1 MTTYSAND
9 MARKIITLE
18 DYPLPETNVYEHRL
32 LATIIQDYT
41 LANEVM
47 SIIKREM
54 FSCEQTQHIWDVFCD
69 MYYKKETIDML
80 TILPRVD
87 KKYYL
92 DNILS
97 AQTEFSP
104 NATIDLALGF
114 LDTYIKRMA
123 YIESVTALQK
133 ITNGAPSDVIRDGFD
148 TFSKRVTSGIGN
160 KVGDDAS
167 EIANELADELSKGII
182 TRVSTHIRTLD
193 YFTYGGFNGGNLVI
207 LAARPSVGKTTIAM
221 QIAQAASADNNKTLV
236 FSLEMTKKELVQ
248 RLLQSTGLVSQYEL
262 VTHNINWDNYEKA
275 LGMVVNSNL
284 IINDDAY
291 NIHDIRHK
299 IITSVKTQ
307 GVKMVMIDYLQ
318 LMKGADPRM
327 SKNDQVGEL
336 TSALK
341 QTAKQ
346 CNIPIIVL
354 SQLSR
359 ESVREN
365 RSPQLYD
372 LRSSGAIEQD
382 ADIVIMLERSKDD
395 MGAIIDN
402 KIDMWIRKNRAGKC
416 NFDNPIRLKGNEYYT
431 NFVEE

>member
-1 MTTYSAND
+1 
-9 MARKIITLE
+9 MARKILTLD

-54 FSCEQTQHIWDVFCD
+54 FSCEQTQQIWDVFCD

-97 AQTEFSP
+97 AQAVFSP
-104 NATIDLALGF
+104 IATMDLALGF

-133 ITNGAPSDVIRDGFD
+133 ITNGVSSDVIREGFD

-160 KVGDDAS
+160 KVGDDAN
-167 EIANELADELSKGII
+167 EIANELADELSKGKV
-182 TRVSTHIRTLD
+182 TRVATHIRTLD

-262 VTHNINWDNYEKA
+262 VTHDINWDNYEKA

-299 IITSVKTQ
+299 IITSVKMQ
-307 GVKMVMIDYLQ
+307 VVKMVLIDYLQ
-318 LMKGADPRM
+318 LMKGANPM
-327 SKNDQVGEL
+327 LSKNDQVGEL

-359 ESVREN
+359 ETVREN

-372 LRSSGAIEQD
+372 LRDSGCIEQD
-382 ADIVIMLERSKDD
+382 ADIVVMLERSKDD

>member
-9 MARKIITLE
+9 MARKILTLE

-54 FSCEQTQHIWDVFCD
+54 FSCKQTQQIWDVFCD

-92 DNILS
+92 DNILP
-97 AQTEFSP
+97 AQAEFSP

-133 ITNGAPSDVIRDGFD
+133 ITNGAPSDVIREGFD

-182 TRVSTHIRTLD
+182 TRVATHIRTLD

-262 VTHNINWDNYEKA
+262 VTHDINWDNFERA

-307 GVKMVMIDYLQ
+307 GVKMVVIDYLQ
-318 LMKGADPRM
+318 LIKGADPRM
-327 SKNDQVGEL
+327 SMNDQVGEL

-382 ADIVIMLERSKDD
+382 ADIVVMLERSKDD

>member
-1 MTTYSAND
+1 

-97 AQTEFSP
+97 AQAVFSP
-104 NATIDLALGF
+104 IATMDLALGF
-114 LDTYIKRMA
+114 LDTFIKRMA

-133 ITNGAPSDVIRDGFD
+133 ITNGVSSDVIREGFD

-167 EIANELADELSKGII
+167 EIANELADELSTGKI
-182 TRVSTHIRTLD
+182 TRVATHIRTLD

-248 RLLQSTGLVSQYEL
+248 RMLQSTGLVSQYEL
-262 VTHNINWDNYEKA
+262 VTHDINWDNYERA

-372 LRSSGAIEQD
+372 LRDSGSIEQD
-382 ADIVIMLERSKDD
+382 ADIVVMLERSKDD

>member
-1 MTTYSAND
+1 
-9 MARKIITLE
+9 MARKILTLD

-54 FSCEQTQHIWDVFCD
+54 FSCEQTQQIWDVFCD

-97 AQTEFSP
+97 AQAVFSP
-104 NATIDLALGF
+104 IATMDLALGF

-133 ITNGAPSDVIRDGFD
+133 ITNGVSSDVIREGFD

-160 KVGDDAS
+160 KVGDDAN
-167 EIANELADELSKGII
+167 EIANELADELSKGKV
-182 TRVSTHIRTLD
+182 TRVATHIRTLD

-262 VTHNINWDNYEKA
+262 VTHDINWDNYEKA

-307 GVKMVMIDYLQ
+307 GVKMVLIDYLQ
-318 LMKGADPRM
+318 LIKGADQRM
-327 SKNDQVGEL
+327 SMNDQVGEL

-382 ADIVIMLERSKDD
+382 ADIVVMLERSKDD

>member
-1 MTTYSAND
+1 
-9 MARKIITLE
+9 MARRILTLDE
-18 DYPLPETNVYEHRL
+18 YPLPETSVYEHRL

-54 FSCEQTQHIWDVFCD
+54 FSCKQTQQIWDVFCD

-97 AQTEFSP
+97 AQAEFSP

-160 KVGDDAS
+160 KVGDDAT

-182 TRVSTHIRTLD
+182 TRVATHIRTLD
-193 YFTYGGFNGGNLVI
+193 YFTYGGFNGGNLII

-248 RLLQSTGLVSQYEL
+248 RLIQSTGLVSQYEL

-291 NIHDIRHK
+291 NIHEIRHK

-318 LMKGADPRM
+318 LIKGADPRM
-327 SKNDQVGEL
+327 SMNDQVGEL

-382 ADIVIMLERSKDD
+382 ADIVVMLERSKDD
-395 MGAIIDN
+395 MGGIIDN
-402 KIDMWIRKNRAGKC
+402 TIDMWIRKNRAGKC

>member
-1 MTTYSAND
+1 
-9 MARKIITLE
+9 MARKILTLD

-54 FSCEQTQHIWDVFCD
+54 FSCEQTQQIWDVFCD

-97 AQTEFSP
+97 AQAVFSP
-104 NATIDLALGF
+104 IATMDLALGF

-133 ITNGAPSDVIRDGFD
+133 ITNGVSSDVIREGFD

-160 KVGDDAS
+160 KVGDDAN
-167 EIANELADELSKGII
+167 EIANELADELSKGKV
-182 TRVSTHIRTLD
+182 TRVATHIRTLD

-262 VTHNINWDNYEKA
+262 VTHDINWDNYEKA

-299 IITSVKTQ
+299 IITSVKMQ
-307 GVKMVMIDYLQ
+307 GVKMVLIDYLQ
-318 LMKGADPRM
+318 LMKGANPM
-327 SKNDQVGEL
+327 LSKNDQVGEL
-336 TSALK
+336 TSVLK

-359 ESVREN
+359 ENVREN

-372 LRSSGAIEQD
+372 LRDSGCIEQD
-382 ADIVIMLERSKDD
+382 ADIVVMLERSKDD

>member
-1 MTTYSAND
+1 
-9 MARKIITLE
+9 MARRILTLE
-18 DYPLPETNVYEHRL
+18 EYPLPETSVYEHRL

-54 FSCEQTQHIWDVFCD
+54 FSCKQTQQIWDVFCD

-97 AQTEFSP
+97 AQAEFSP

-133 ITNGAPSDVIRDGFD
+133 ITNGASSDVIREGFD

-167 EIANELADELSKGII
+167 EIANELADELSKGKI
-182 TRVSTHIRTLD
+182 TRVATHIRTLD

-262 VTHNINWDNYEKA
+262 VTHNINWDNYERA

-291 NIHDIRHK
+291 NIHEIRHK

-318 LMKGADPRM
+318 LMKGANPRM

-382 ADIVIMLERSKDD
+382 ADIVVMLERSKDD

>member
-9 MARKIITLE
+9 MARKILTLE
-18 DYPLPETNVYEHRL
+18 DYPLPETSIYEHRL

-97 AQTEFSP
+97 AQAVFSP
-104 NATIDLALGF
+104 IATMDLALGF

-133 ITNGAPSDVIRDGFD
+133 ITNGVSSDVIREGFD

-167 EIANELADELSKGII
+167 EIANELADELSKGKI
-182 TRVSTHIRTLD
+182 TRVATHIRTLD

-248 RLLQSTGLVSQYEL
+248 RMLQSTGLVSQYEL
-262 VTHNINWDNYEKA
+262 VTHNINWDNYERA

-318 LMKGADPRM
+318 LMKGANPCLSM
-327 SKNDQVGEL
+327 NDQVGEL

-372 LRSSGAIEQD
+372 LRDSGSIEQD
-382 ADIVIMLERSKDD
+382 ADIVVMLERSKDD

>member
-1 MTTYSAND
+1 
-9 MARKIITLE
+9 MARKILTLD
-18 DYPLPETNVYEHRL
+18 DYPLPETSVYEHRL

-54 FSCEQTQHIWDVFCD
+54 FSCKQTQQIWDVFCD

-92 DNILS
+92 DNILP
-97 AQTEFSP
+97 AQAEFSP
-104 NATIDLALGF
+104 IATMDLALGF

-133 ITNGAPSDVIRDGFD
+133 ITNGVSSDVIREGFD

-167 EIANELADELSKGII
+167 EIANELADELSSGKI
-182 TRVSTHIRTLD
+182 TRVATHIRTLD

-262 VTHNINWDNYEKA
+262 VTHDINWDNYERA

-372 LRSSGAIEQD
+372 LRDSGAIEQD
-382 ADIVIMLERSKDD
+382 ADIVVMLERSKDD

>member
-54 FSCEQTQHIWDVFCD
+54 FSCKQTQQIWDVFCD

-97 AQTEFSP
+97 AQAVFSP
-104 NATIDLALGF
+104 IATMDLALGF

-193 YFTYGGFNGGNLVI
+193 YFTYGGFNGGNLII

-248 RLLQSTGLVSQYEL
+248 RLLQSTGLVRQYEL
-262 VTHNINWDNYEKA
+262 VTHNINWNNYERA

-291 NIHDIRHK
+291 NIHEIRHK
-299 IITSVKTQ
+299 IITSVKMQ
-307 GVKMVMIDYLQ
+307 GVKMVLIDYLQ
-318 LMKGADPRM
+318 LMKGANPRM

-372 LRSSGAIEQD
+372 LRDSGSIEQD
-382 ADIVIMLERSKDD
+382 ADIVVMLERSKDD
-395 MGAIIDN
+395 MGGIIDN
-402 KIDMWIRKNRAGKC
+402 TIDMWIRKNRAGKC

>member
-1 MTTYSAND
+1 
-9 MARKIITLE
+9 MARKILTLE
-18 DYPLPETNVYEHRL
+18 DYPLPETSVYEHRL

-54 FSCEQTQHIWDVFCD
+54 FSCKQTQQIWDVFCD

-92 DNILS
+92 DNIIS
-97 AQTEFSP
+97 AQAEFSP

-133 ITNGAPSDVIRDGFD
+133 ITNGASSDVIREGFD

-182 TRVSTHIRTLD
+182 TRVATHIRTLD
-193 YFTYGGFNGGNLVI
+193 YFTYGGFNGGNLII

-262 VTHNINWDNYEKA
+262 VTHKINWDNYEKA

-291 NIHDIRHK
+291 NIHEIRHK
-299 IITSVKTQ
+299 IITSVKMQ
-307 GVKMVMIDYLQ
+307 GVKMVLIDYLQ
-318 LMKGADPRM
+318 LMKGANPRM

-372 LRSSGAIEQD
+372 LRDSGSIEQD
-382 ADIVIMLERSKDD
+382 ADIVVMLERSKDD

>member
-1 MTTYSAND
+1 

-54 FSCEQTQHIWDVFCD
+54 FSCKQTQQIWDVFCD

-97 AQTEFSP
+97 AQAVFSP
-104 NATIDLALGF
+104 IATMDLALGF

-133 ITNGAPSDVIRDGFD
+133 ITNGASSDVIREGFD

-167 EIANELADELSKGII
+167 EIANELADELSKGKI
-182 TRVSTHIRTLD
+182 TRVATHIRTLD

-318 LMKGADPRM
+318 LMKGANPRM

-382 ADIVIMLERSKDD
+382 ADIVVMLERSKDD
-395 MGAIIDN
+395 MGGIIDN
-402 KIDMWIRKNRAGKC
+402 TIDMWIRKNRAGKC

>member
-1 MTTYSAND
+1 
-9 MARKIITLE
+9 MARKILTLD

-54 FSCEQTQHIWDVFCD
+54 FSCEQTQQIWDVFCD

-97 AQTEFSP
+97 AQAVFSP
-104 NATIDLALGF
+104 IATMDLALGF

-123 YIESVTALQK
+123 YIESVTDLQK
-133 ITNGAPSDVIRDGFD
+133 ITNGVSSDVIREGFD

-160 KVGDDAS
+160 KVGDDAN
-167 EIANELADELSKGII
+167 EIANELADELSKGKV
-182 TRVSTHIRTLD
+182 TRVATHIRTLD

-262 VTHNINWDNYEKA
+262 VTHDINWDNYEKA

-299 IITSVKTQ
+299 IITSVKMQ
-307 GVKMVMIDYLQ
+307 GVKMVLIDYLQ
-318 LMKGADPRM
+318 LMKGANPM
-327 SKNDQVGEL
+327 LSKNDQVGEL

-359 ESVREN
+359 ENVREN

-372 LRSSGAIEQD
+372 LRDSGCIEQD
-382 ADIVIMLERSKDD
+382 ADIVVMLERSKDD

>member
-1 MTTYSAND
+1 
-9 MARKIITLE
+9 MARKILTLE

-54 FSCEQTQHIWDVFCD
+54 FSCEQTQQIWDVFCD

-97 AQTEFSP
+97 AQAVFSP
-104 NATIDLALGF
+104 IATMDLALGF

-133 ITNGAPSDVIRDGFD
+133 ITNGVSSDVIREGFD

-167 EIANELADELSKGII
+167 EIANELADELSKGKI
-182 TRVSTHIRTLD
+182 TRVATHIRTLD

-248 RLLQSTGLVSQYEL
+248 RMLQSTGLVSQYEL
-262 VTHNINWDNYEKA
+262 VTHNINWDNYERA

-318 LMKGADPRM
+318 LMKGADPRL

-336 TSALK
+336 TSILK

-372 LRSSGAIEQD
+372 LRDSGSIEQD
-382 ADIVIMLERSKDD
+382 ADIVVMLERSKDD

>member
-1 MTTYSAND
+1 
-9 MARKIITLE
+9 MARKILTLE

-54 FSCEQTQHIWDVFCD
+54 FSCEQTQQIWDVFCD

-97 AQTEFSP
+97 AQAVFSP
-104 NATIDLALGF
+104 IATMDLALGF

-167 EIANELADELSKGII
+167 EIANELADELSKGKI
-182 TRVSTHIRTLD
+182 TRVATHIRTLD

-262 VTHNINWDNYEKA
+262 VTHNINWDNYERA

-318 LMKGADPRM
+318 LIKGADPRM
-327 SKNDQVGEL
+327 SMNDQVGEL

-382 ADIVIMLERSKDD
+382 ADIVVMLERSKDD
-395 MGAIIDN
+395 MGGIIDN
-402 KIDMWIRKNRAGKC
+402 TIDMWIRKNRAGKC

>member
-1 MTTYSAND
+1 
-9 MARKIITLE
+9 MARKILTLD

-54 FSCEQTQHIWDVFCD
+54 FSCEQTQQIWDVFCD

-80 TILPRVD
+80 TILPKVD

-97 AQTEFSP
+97 AQAVFSP
-104 NATIDLALGF
+104 IATMDLALGF

-133 ITNGAPSDVIRDGFD
+133 ITNGVSSDVIREGFD

-167 EIANELADELSKGII
+167 EIANELADELSKGKV
-182 TRVSTHIRTLD
+182 TRVATHIRTLD

-262 VTHNINWDNYEKA
+262 VTHNINWDNYERA

-299 IITSVKTQ
+299 IITSVKMQ

-318 LMKGADPRM
+318 LMKGANPM
-327 SKNDQVGEL
+327 LSKNDQVGEL

-359 ESVREN
+359 ENVREN

-372 LRSSGAIEQD
+372 LRDSGCIEQD
-382 ADIVIMLERSKDD
+382 ADIVVMLERSKDD

>member
-1 MTTYSAND
+1 
-9 MARKIITLE
+9 MARKILTLD

-97 AQTEFSP
+97 AQAVFSP
-104 NATIDLALGF
+104 IATMDLALGF

-133 ITNGAPSDVIRDGFD
+133 ITNGVSSDVIREGFD

-167 EIANELADELSKGII
+167 EIANELADELSKGKV
-182 TRVSTHIRTLD
+182 TRVATHIRTLD

-262 VTHNINWDNYEKA
+262 VTHDINWENYEKA

-299 IITSVKTQ
+299 IITSVKMQ
-307 GVKMVMIDYLQ
+307 GVKMVLIDYLQ
-318 LMKGADPRM
+318 LMKGANPM
-327 SKNDQVGEL
+327 LSKNDQVGEL

-359 ESVREN
+359 ENVREN

-372 LRSSGAIEQD
+372 LRDSGCIEQD
-382 ADIVIMLERSKDD
+382 ADIVVMLERSKDD

>member
-1 MTTYSAND
+1 
-9 MARKIITLE
+9 MARKILTLD

-54 FSCEQTQHIWDVFCD
+54 FSCEQTQQIWDVFCD

-80 TILPRVD
+80 TILPKVD

-97 AQTEFSP
+97 AQAVFSP
-104 NATIDLALGF
+104 IATMDLALGF

-133 ITNGAPSDVIRDGFD
+133 ITNGVSSDVIREGFD

-167 EIANELADELSKGII
+167 EIANELADELSKGKV
-182 TRVSTHIRTLD
+182 TRVATHIRTLD

-262 VTHNINWDNYEKA
+262 VTHNINWENYEKA

-299 IITSVKTQ
+299 IITSVKMQ

-318 LMKGADPRM
+318 LMKGANPM
-327 SKNDQVGEL
+327 LSKNDQVGEL

-359 ESVREN
+359 ENVREN

-372 LRSSGAIEQD
+372 LRDSGCIEQD
-382 ADIVIMLERSKDD
+382 ADIVVMLERSKDD

>member
-1 MTTYSAND
+1 
-9 MARKIITLE
+9 MARKILTLE
-18 DYPLPETNVYEHRL
+18 DYPLPETSVYEHRL

-54 FSCEQTQHIWDVFCD
+54 FSCKQTQQIWDVFCD

-92 DNILS
+92 DNIIS
-97 AQTEFSP
+97 AQAEFSP

-133 ITNGAPSDVIRDGFD
+133 ITNGASSDVIREGFD

-182 TRVSTHIRTLD
+182 TRVATHIRTLD
-193 YFTYGGFNGGNLVI
+193 YFTYGGFNGGNLII

-262 VTHNINWDNYEKA
+262 VTHKINWDNYEKA

-291 NIHDIRHK
+291 NIHEIRHK
-299 IITSVKTQ
+299 IITSVKMQ
-307 GVKMVMIDYLQ
+307 GVKMVLIDYLQ
-318 LMKGADPRM
+318 LMKGANPRM

-372 LRSSGAIEQD
+372 LRDSGSIEQD
-382 ADIVIMLERSKDD
+382 ADIVVMLERSKDD
-395 MGAIIDN
+395 MGGIIDN
-402 KIDMWIRKNRAGKC
+402 TIDMWIRKNRAGKC

>member
-1 MTTYSAND
+1 
-9 MARKIITLE
+9 MARKTLTLE

-54 FSCEQTQHIWDVFCD
+54 FSCKQTQQIWDVFCD

-97 AQTEFSP
+97 AQAEFSP
-104 NATIDLALGF
+104 IATMDLALGF

-133 ITNGAPSDVIRDGFD
+133 ITNGVSSDVIREGFD

-167 EIANELADELSKGII
+167 EIANELADDLSKGII
-182 TRVSTHIRTLD
+182 TRVATHIRTLD

-262 VTHNINWDNYEKA
+262 VTHNINWDNYERA

-318 LMKGADPRM
+318 LMKGANPRM

-372 LRSSGAIEQD
+372 LRDSGAIEQD
-382 ADIVIMLERSKDD
+382 ADIVVMLERSKDD

>member
-1 MTTYSAND
+1 
-9 MARKIITLE
+9 MARKILTLE
-18 DYPLPETNVYEHRL
+18 DYPLPETSIYEHRL

-54 FSCEQTQHIWDVFCD
+54 FSCKQTQQIWDVFCD

-92 DNILS
+92 DNILP
-97 AQTEFSP
+97 AQAEFSP

-123 YIESVTALQK
+123 YFESVTALQK
-133 ITNGAPSDVIRDGFD
+133 ITNGAPSDVIIEGFD
-148 TFSKRVTSGIGN
+148 TFSQRVTSGIGN

-182 TRVSTHIRTLD
+182 TRVATHIRTLD

-262 VTHNINWDNYEKA
+262 VTHNINWDNYERA

-307 GVKMVMIDYLQ
+307 GVKMVLIDYLQ
-318 LMKGADPRM
+318 LIKGADQRM
-327 SKNDQVGEL
+327 SMNDQVGEL

-382 ADIVIMLERSKDD
+382 ADIVVMLERSKDD

>member
-1 MTTYSAND
+1 
-9 MARKIITLE
+9 MARKILTLD

-54 FSCEQTQHIWDVFCD
+54 FSCKQTQQIWDVFCD

-97 AQTEFSP
+97 AQAEFSP
-104 NATIDLALGF
+104 IATMDLALGF

-133 ITNGAPSDVIRDGFD
+133 ITNGVSSDVIREGFD

-167 EIANELADELSKGII
+167 EIANELADELSTGKI
-182 TRVSTHIRTLD
+182 TRVATHIRTLD

-262 VTHNINWDNYEKA
+262 VTHNINWDNYERA

-372 LRSSGAIEQD
+372 LRDSGAIEQD
-382 ADIVIMLERSKDD
+382 ADIVVMLERSKDD

>member
-1 MTTYSAND
+1 
-9 MARKIITLE
+9 MARKILTLE
-18 DYPLPETNVYEHRL
+18 DYPLPETSVYEHRL

-54 FSCEQTQHIWDVFCD
+54 FSCKQTQQIWDVFCD

-97 AQTEFSP
+97 AQAVFSP
-104 NATIDLALGF
+104 IATMDLALGF

-133 ITNGAPSDVIRDGFD
+133 ITNGVSSDVIREGFD

-167 EIANELADELSKGII
+167 EIANELADELSEGKI
-182 TRVSTHIRTLD
+182 TRVATHIRTLD

-336 TSALK
+336 TSVLK

-372 LRSSGAIEQD
+372 LRDSGSIEQD
-382 ADIVIMLERSKDD
+382 ADIVVMLERSKDD

>member
-1 MTTYSAND
+1 
-9 MARKIITLE
+9 MARKILTLD

-47 SIIKREM
+47 SIIKQEM
-54 FSCEQTQHIWDVFCD
+54 FSCEQTQQIWDVFCD

-80 TILPRVD
+80 TILPKVD

-97 AQTEFSP
+97 AQAVFSP
-104 NATIDLALGF
+104 IATMDLALGF

-133 ITNGAPSDVIRDGFD
+133 ITNGVSSDVIREGFD

-167 EIANELADELSKGII
+167 EIANELADELSKGKV
-182 TRVSTHIRTLD
+182 TRVATHIRTLD

-262 VTHNINWDNYEKA
+262 VTHNINWDNYERA

-299 IITSVKTQ
+299 IITSVKMQ
-307 GVKMVMIDYLQ
+307 GVKMVLIDYLQ
-318 LMKGADPRM
+318 LMKGANPM
-327 SKNDQVGEL
+327 LSKNDQVGEL

-359 ESVREN
+359 ENVREN

-372 LRSSGAIEQD
+372 LRDSGCIEQD
-382 ADIVIMLERSKDD
+382 ADIVVMLERSKDD

>member
-1 MTTYSAND
+1 
-9 MARKIITLE
+9 MARKILTLD

-54 FSCEQTQHIWDVFCD
+54 FSCEQTQQIWDVFCD

-97 AQTEFSP
+97 AQAVFSP
-104 NATIDLALGF
+104 IATMDLALGF

-133 ITNGAPSDVIRDGFD
+133 ITNGVSSDVIREGFD

-160 KVGDDAS
+160 KVGDDAN
-167 EIANELADELSKGII
+167 EIANELADELSKGKV
-182 TRVSTHIRTLD
+182 TRVATHIRTLD

-262 VTHNINWDNYEKA
+262 VTHDINWYNYEKA

-299 IITSVKTQ
+299 IITSVKMQ
-307 GVKMVMIDYLQ
+307 GVKMVLIDYLQ
-318 LMKGADPRM
+318 LMKGANPM
-327 SKNDQVGEL
+327 LSKNDQVGEL

-359 ESVREN
+359 ETVREN

-372 LRSSGAIEQD
+372 LRDSGCIEQD
-382 ADIVIMLERSKDD
+382 ADIVVMLERSKDD

>member
-1 MTTYSAND
+1 
-9 MARKIITLE
+9 MARKILTLE
-18 DYPLPETNVYEHRL
+18 DYPLPETSVYEHRL

-54 FSCEQTQHIWDVFCD
+54 FSCKQTQQIWDVFCD

-97 AQTEFSP
+97 AQAEFSP
-104 NATIDLALGF
+104 IATMDLALGF

-133 ITNGAPSDVIRDGFD
+133 ITNGVSSDVIREGFD

-167 EIANELADELSKGII
+167 EIANELADDLSKGII
-182 TRVSTHIRTLD
+182 TRVATHIRTLD

-262 VTHNINWDNYEKA
+262 VTHNINWDNYERA

-318 LMKGADPRM
+318 LMKGANPRM

-372 LRSSGAIEQD
+372 LRDSGSIEQD
-382 ADIVIMLERSKDD
+382 ADIVVMLERSKDD

>member
-1 MTTYSAND
+1 
-9 MARKIITLE
+9 MARKILTLD

-54 FSCEQTQHIWDVFCD
+54 FSCEQTQQIWDVFCD

-97 AQTEFSP
+97 AQAVFSP
-104 NATIDLALGF
+104 IATMDLALGF

-133 ITNGAPSDVIRDGFD
+133 ITNGVSSDVIREGFD

-160 KVGDDAS
+160 KVGDDAN
-167 EIANELADELSKGII
+167 EIANELADELSKGKV
-182 TRVSTHIRTLD
+182 TRVATHIRTLD

-262 VTHNINWDNYEKA
+262 VTHDINWDNYEKA
-275 LGMVVNSNL
+275 LGMVVNSDL

-299 IITSVKTQ
+299 IITSVKMQ
-307 GVKMVMIDYLQ
+307 GVKMVLIDYLQ
-318 LMKGADPRM
+318 LMKGANPM
-327 SKNDQVGEL
+327 LSKNDQVGEL

-359 ESVREN
+359 ENVREN

-372 LRSSGAIEQD
+372 LRDSGCIEQD
-382 ADIVIMLERSKDD
+382 ADIVVMLERSKDD

>member
-1 MTTYSAND
+1 
-9 MARKIITLE
+9 MARKILTLE
-18 DYPLPETNVYEHRL
+18 DYPLPETSVYEHRL

-54 FSCEQTQHIWDVFCD
+54 FSCKQTQQIWDVFCD

-97 AQTEFSP
+97 AQAEFSP
-104 NATIDLALGF
+104 IATMDLALGF

-133 ITNGAPSDVIRDGFD
+133 ITNGVSSDVIREGFD

-167 EIANELADELSKGII
+167 EIANELADDLSKGII
-182 TRVSTHIRTLD
+182 TRVATHIRTLD

-372 LRSSGAIEQD
+372 LRDSGAIEQD
-382 ADIVIMLERSKDD
+382 ADIVVMLERSKDD

>member
-1 MTTYSAND
+1 
-9 MARKIITLE
+9 MARKTLTLE

-54 FSCEQTQHIWDVFCD
+54 FSCKQTQQIWDVFCD

-92 DNILS
+92 DNILP
-97 AQTEFSP
+97 AQAEFSP

-133 ITNGAPSDVIRDGFD
+133 ITNGVSSDVIREGFD

-167 EIANELADELSKGII
+167 EIANELADDLSKGII
-182 TRVSTHIRTLD
+182 TRVATHIRTLD

-262 VTHNINWDNYEKA
+262 VTHNINWDNYERA

-318 LMKGADPRM
+318 LMKGANPRM

-336 TSALK
+336 TSILK

-354 SQLSR
+354 SQLNRASA
-359 ESVREN
+359 SEN

-372 LRSSGAIEQD
+372 LRDSGAIEQD
-382 ADIVIMLERSKDD
+382 ADIVVMLERSKDD

>member
-1 MTTYSAND
+1 
-9 MARKIITLE
+9 MARKILTLE
-18 DYPLPETNVYEHRL
+18 DYPLPETSVYEHRL

-54 FSCEQTQHIWDVFCD
+54 FSCKQTQQIWDVFCD

-92 DNILS
+92 DNILP
-97 AQTEFSP
+97 AQAEFSP

-123 YIESVTALQK
+123 YFESVTALQK
-133 ITNGAPSDVIRDGFD
+133 ITNGAPSDVIRESFD
-148 TFSKRVTSGIGN
+148 TFSQRVTSGIGN

-182 TRVSTHIRTLD
+182 TRVATHIRTLD

-262 VTHNINWDNYEKA
+262 VTHNINWDNYERA

-307 GVKMVMIDYLQ
+307 GVKMVLIDYLQ
-318 LMKGADPRM
+318 LIKGADPRM
-327 SKNDQVGEL
+327 SMNDQVGEL

-382 ADIVIMLERSKDD
+382 ADIVVMLERSKDD

>member
-1 MTTYSAND
+1 

-97 AQTEFSP
+97 AQAVFSP
-104 NATIDLALGF
+104 IATMDLALGF

-133 ITNGAPSDVIRDGFD
+133 ITNGVSSDVIREGFD

-167 EIANELADELSKGII
+167 EIANELADELSKGKI
-182 TRVSTHIRTLD
+182 TRVATHIRTLD

-248 RLLQSTGLVSQYEL
+248 RMLQSTGLVSQYEL
-262 VTHNINWDNYEKA
+262 VTHNINWDNYERA

-336 TSALK
+336 TSILK

-365 RSPQLYD
+365 RSPQLFD
-372 LRSSGAIEQD
+372 LRDSGSIEQD
-382 ADIVIMLERSKDD
+382 ADIVVMLERSKDD

>member
-1 MTTYSAND
+1 
-9 MARKIITLE
+9 MARKILTLE

-54 FSCEQTQHIWDVFCD
+54 FSCEQTQQIWDVFCD

-80 TILPRVD
+80 TILPKVD

-97 AQTEFSP
+97 AQAVFSP
-104 NATIDLALGF
+104 IATMDLALGF

-133 ITNGAPSDVIRDGFD
+133 ITNGVSSDVIREGFD

-167 EIANELADELSKGII
+167 EIANELADDLSKGII
-182 TRVSTHIRTLD
+182 TRVATHIRTLD

-262 VTHNINWDNYEKA
+262 VTHNINWDNYERA

-372 LRSSGAIEQD
+372 LRDSGAIEQD
-382 ADIVIMLERSKDD
+382 ADIVVMLERSKDD